1 VTTPYPFSAVVG
13 LDDLRLA
20 LLLTSVSP
28 AVGGVLVR
36 GEKGTAKSTVVRALA
51 ALLPPVTV
59 VHGCRF
65 ACDPA
70 APDPG
75 CPDGPHTPGGPSGE
89 RPASL
94 VELPVGATEDR
105 VVGTLDLQRALSDGV
120 KAYEPGL
127 LAAAH
132 RGVLYVDE
140 VNLLPDHLVDLLL
153 DAAAMGRAHVE
164 RDGVSVKHAARFLLV
179 GTMNPEEGEPRPQ
192 LVDRFGLVVTVAAPR
207 DATQR
212 AEVVRRRLAYELDP
226 DRFAARFTDHE
237 RDVAARIAAARAVL
251 PTVVL
256 PDPELDRIARVCL
269 AYGVDGMRADI
280 VVARCAVA
288 LAAWHGRDTVTAD
301 DIRDAARLALPHR
314 RRTDPLDPPG
324 TDEEK
329 LEEAL
334 TEAERQA
341 EQERQADSGDDLDPD
356 PGDGDQDPDPGD
368 GGPGGGGGGPRDGG
382 GPSGADTP
390 RNGTDPGAPPAGGP
404 QPSRADS
411 AGSDR
416 AGGDNSGADSS
427 GAGSDAPAGEPQ
439 RAGALAAAGSAYRT
453 RTLRISARGE
463 GGHAGRRSP
472 AFARRGRVVGSR
484 PPQGKL
490 AGAPHLFATLRAAL
504 DRTAL
509 DRTALDRTALDRP
522 AFDRPAFDR
531 TVLDRPGLNPAV
543 VDRPSLDRA
552 ALDRSALDRVGSEGF
567 APAGLGRDGVALAGF
582 GPDGSAL
589 AGLGRDGIAPAGL
602 GRDGIAS
609 AGFGPDGSALAGFG
623 PDGIAPARAALQ
635 GAGRTSGRGIRV
647 LPRDLRESVHVGRE
661 ANLVLFVVDASGSMA
676 ARKRMTLVKTA
687 VLSLLRDAY
696 QRRDRIGM
704 ITFRGSDAEV
714 VLPPTSSHEVG
725 VQRLAAL
732 RTGGRTPLAAGLR
745 AAAATIATER
755 RRDPRRR
762 PLLVLV
768 TDGRATSGPDPL
780 LLVPA
785 LSGVAGVV
793 VDCESGPIRL
803 GLARRLAAALG
814 ADVMPLDRLEA
825 ATVLRRPS
833 AVPNPAVPSAPSDR
847 AYRRAA

>member
-1 VTTPYPFSAVVG
+1 MTTPYPFSAVVG

-51 ALLPPVTV
+51 GLLPPVTV
-59 VHGCRF
+59 VSGCRF

-70 APDPG
+70 APDPA
-75 CPDGPHTPGGPSGE
+75 CPDGPHPIPGRPDGPAGGPGHPAAPADAVAAATV
-89 RPASL
+89 RPALL

-105 VVGTLDLQRALSDGV
+105 VVGTLDLQRALTDGV

-192 LVDRFGLVVTVAAPR
+192 LVDRFGLVVNVAAPR
-207 DATQR
+207 DARQR
-212 AEVVRRRLAYELDP
+212 AEVVRRRLAYEADP
-226 DRFAARFTDHE
+226 DGFAARYADAE
-237 RDVAARIAAARAVL
+237 RDYAARIAAARAAL
-251 PTVVL
+251 PAVTL
-256 PDPELDRIARVCL
+256 PDAELDRIARVCL

-288 LAAWHGRDTVTAD
+288 LAAWHGRDRVTAD
-301 DIRDAARLALPHR
+301 DVRDAAGLALPHR

-324 TDEEK
+324 TDEQK
-329 LEEAL
+329 LEDAL
-334 TEAERQA
+334 AEAERQA
-341 EQERQADSGDDLDPD
+341 EQERSEQERAEQERADLDQAERDQADREQASQHGGDPDDEPDPDIDPD
-356 PGDGDQDPDPGD
+356 PDD
-368 GGPGGGGGGPRDGG
+368 GGPGGGGPRNDTPRDGG
-382 GPSGADTP
+382 GPSGAGSPHGGTEESTP
-390 RNGTDPGAPPAGGP
+390 PSSNDEAP
-404 QPSRADS
+404 QPAK
-411 AGSDR
+411 
-416 AGGDNSGADSS
+416 
-427 GAGSDAPAGEPQ
+427 
-439 RAGALAAAGSAYRT
+439 AGATATAGQAFRT
-453 RTLRISARGE
+453 RTLRITARGE

-484 PPQGKL
+484 VPQGKL
-490 AGAPHLFATLRAAL
+490 SGAPHLFATLRAAL
-504 DRTAL
+504 DR
-509 DRTALDRTALDRP
+509 
-522 AFDRPAFDR
+522 
-531 TVLDRPGLNPAV
+531 
-543 VDRPSLDRA
+543 A
-552 ALDRSALDRVGSEGF
+552 ALDTITPTHPTPVTHATRNGTSHDQPSQDRVSQDRVSQDRVSQDRVSQEPVSQERVFQKRLSPDRLVGESVSEEGLSQGWLAQDQLVPGSVSQEWVSQERLVRGAGSEDQPVRERRG
-567 APAGLGRDGVALAGF
+567 
-582 GPDGSAL
+582 
-589 AGLGRDGIAPAGL
+589 
-602 GRDGIAS
+602 
-609 AGFGPDGSALAGFG
+609 
-623 PDGIAPARAALQ
+623 
-635 GAGRTSGRGIRV
+635 GIRV
-647 LPRDLRESVHVGRE
+647 SPRDLRESVHVGRE

-704 ITFRGSDAEV
+704 ITFRGRDAEV

-725 VQRLAAL
+725 VMRLAAL

-762 PLLVLV
+762 PLLVVV
-768 TDGRATSGPDPL
+768 TDGRATSGPDPVL
-780 LLVPA
+780 LAPA
-785 LSGVAGVV
+785 LAGVATVV
-793 VDCESGPIRL
+793 VDCESGQVRL
-803 GLARRLAAALG
+803 GLAGKLAAVLR
-814 ADVMPLDRLEA
+814 ADLMPLEHLQATTVLHPTARA
-825 ATVLRRPS
+825 ATALD
-833 AVPNPAVPSAPSDR
+833 PADR
-847 AYRRAA
+847 AYRAAA

>member
-51 ALLPPVTV
+51 SLLPPVTV
-59 VHGCRF
+59 VRGCRF

-70 APDPG
+70 QPDPQ
-75 CPDGPHTPGGPSGE
+75 CPDGPHAADTPAAH

-105 VVGTLDLQRALSDGV
+105 VVGTLDIQRALADGV

-207 DATQR
+207 DARQR
-212 AEVVRRRLAYELDP
+212 AEVVRRRLAYEADP
-226 DRFAARFTDHE
+226 AAFAVRFAADEQEF
-237 RDVAARIAAARAVL
+237 AARIAAARAVL
-251 PTVVL
+251 PGVVL
-256 PDPELDRIARVCL
+256 PDEELDRIARVCL
-269 AYGVDGMRADI
+269 AFGVDGMRADI

-288 LAAWHGRDTVTAD
+288 MAAWHGRDRVTAD
-301 DIRDAARLALPHR
+301 DVRDAARLALPHR

-329 LEEAL
+329 LDQAL
-334 TEAERQA
+334 GEAERQA
-341 EQERQADSGDDLDPD
+341 QEEAAQAQEDAAQAEAERQNPEDQPGDPD
-356 PGDGDQDPDPGD
+356 PDADPDPDGGPDNGPDGGPDNGPD
-368 GGPGGGGGGPRDGG
+368 GGPGSGPDGGPDNGPGGGPAG
-382 GPSGADTP
+382 
-390 RNGTDPGAPPAGGP
+390 GAPPHTDTP
-404 QPSRADS
+404 PPPSETPR
-411 AGSDR
+411 DR
-416 AGGDNSGADSS
+416 TSP
-427 GAGSDAPAGEPQ
+427 APAQ
-439 RAGALAAAGSAYRT
+439 AGPAFRP
-453 RTLRISARGE
+453 RTLRITARGD
-463 GGHAGRRSP
+463 GGHTGKRSP
-472 AFARRGRVVGSR
+472 AFARRGRVIGSR
-484 PPQGKL
+484 KPLGML
-490 AGAPHLFATLRAAL
+490 SGAPHLPATLRAAL
-504 DRTAL
+504 HR
-509 DRTALDRTALDRP
+509 
-522 AFDRPAFDR
+522 
-531 TVLDRPGLNPAV
+531 
-543 VDRPSLDRA
+543 
-552 ALDRSALDRVGSEGF
+552 
-567 APAGLGRDGVALAGF
+567 
-582 GPDGSAL
+582 
-589 AGLGRDGIAPAGL
+589 IAPAAG
-602 GRDGIAS
+602 GR
-609 AGFGPDGSALAGFG
+609 
-623 PDGIAPARAALQ
+623 RVVAA
-635 GAGRTSGRGIRV
+635 
-647 LPRDLRESVHVGRE
+647 DLREAIHVGRE

-704 ITFRGSDAEV
+704 ITFRGADAEV

-725 VQRLAAL
+725 VMRLAGL

-745 AAAATIATER
+745 TAARTIATER

-762 PLLVLV
+762 PLLVVV

-780 LLVPA
+780 LLAPA
-785 LSGVAGVV
+785 LSGVATVV

-803 GLARRLAAALG
+803 GLARRLAAALQ
-814 ADVMPLDRLEA
+814 ADVMPLEQLEA
-825 ATVLRRPS
+825 ATARN
-833 AVPNPAVPSAPSDR
+833 ATTGGAGDGR

>member
-1 VTTPYPFSAVVG
+1 MTPYPFSAVVG

-20 LLLTSVSP
+20 LLLTAVSP

-51 ALLPPVTV
+51 ALLPEVDV
-59 VHGCRF
+59 VRGCRF

-70 APDPG
+70 APDAG
-75 CPDGPHTPGGPSGE
+75 CPDGPHEPGAPRGH
-89 RPASL
+89 RPAAL

-105 VVGTLDLQRALSDGV
+105 VVGTLDIQRALADGV

-132 RGVLYVDE
+132 RGALYVDE

-207 DATQR
+207 DAKLR
-212 AEVVRRRLAYELDP
+212 AEVVRRRLAYEAGP
-226 DRFAARFTDHE
+226 DAFAARFAGDESALAE
-237 RDVAARIAAARAVL
+237 RIVVARAAV
-251 PTVVL
+251 PRVDL
-256 PDPELDRIARVCL
+256 PDAELDRIARVCL

-288 LAAWHGRDTVTAD
+288 LAAWHGRDRVTAE

-324 TDEEK
+324 TDEQR

-334 TEAERQA
+334 DQA
-341 EQERQADSGDDLDPD
+341 AREDPD
-356 PGDGDQDPDPGD
+356 EDPPTPEGGPDGNGPDD
-368 GGPGGGGGGPRDGG
+368 GGPGGGPGTDGPGDGSPDRSPPPGDGPSAEAPGATEQAPRDAAE
-382 GPSGADTP
+382 GPASA
-390 RNGTDPGAPPAGGP
+390 AGGP
-404 QPSRADS
+404 ENAADRPEGAADQP
-411 AGSDR
+411 GKV
-416 AGGDNSGADSS
+416 NGA
-427 GAGSDAPAGEPQ
+427 APAQ
-439 RAGALAAAGSAYRT
+439 AGAAYRP
-453 RTLRISARGE
+453 RTLRIAARGE

-484 PPQGKL
+484 VPRGKL
-490 AGAPHLFATLRAAL
+490 AGAPHLPATLRAAIH
-504 DRTAL
+504 RGAL
-509 DRTALDRTALDRP
+509 SVPSATPARADRP
-522 AFDRPAFDR
+522 AAPRRQGDRLA
-531 TVLDRPGLNPAV
+531 VPGGQG
-543 VDRPSLDRA
+543 DRA
-552 ALDRSALDRVGSEGF
+552 ATRGAAVVQRMRV
-567 APAGLGRDGVALAGF
+567 V
-582 GPDGSAL
+582 
-589 AGLGRDGIAPAGL
+589 
-602 GRDGIAS
+602 
-609 AGFGPDGSALAGFG
+609 
-623 PDGIAPARAALQ
+623 Q
-635 GAGRTSGRGIRV
+635 
-647 LPRDLRESVHVGRE
+647 PRDLREAVHVGRE

-676 ARKRMTLVKTA
+676 ARKRMTVVKTA

-704 ITFRGSDAEV
+704 ITFRGSTAEQ

-725 VQRLAAL
+725 VLRLAGL

-762 PLLVLV
+762 PLLIVV
-768 TDGRATSGPDPL
+768 TDGRATSGPDPV
-780 LLVPA
+780 LVAPA
-785 LSGVAGVV
+785 LAGVAAVV
-793 VDCESGPIRL
+793 VDCEAGPIRL

-814 ADVMPLDRLEA
+814 ADVMPLEA
-825 ATVLRRPS
+825 LAADPTATPL
-833 AVPNPAVPSAPSDR
+833 
-847 AYRRAA
+847 RRAA

>member
-1 VTTPYPFSAVVG
+1 MTTPYPFSAVVG

-51 ALLPPVTV
+51 GLLPPVTV
-59 VHGCRF
+59 VRGCRF

-70 APDPG
+70 APDPE
-75 CPDGPHTPGGPSGE
+75 CPDGPHAADTPAAY
-89 RPASL
+89 RPATL

-105 VVGTLDLQRALSDGV
+105 VVGTLDIQRALADGV

-207 DATQR
+207 DARLR

-226 DRFAARFTDHE
+226 AAFAERFAADE
-237 RDVAARIAAARAVL
+237 REYATRIAAARAIL

-256 PDPELDRIARVCL
+256 PDAELDRIARICL

-288 LAAWHGRDTVTAD
+288 LAAWHGRDLVTAAEVA
-301 DIRDAARLALPHR
+301 DAARLALPHR

-329 LEEAL
+329 LDQAL
-334 TEAERQA
+334 AEAERQA
-341 EQERQADSGDDLDPD
+341 QEDTDGEDPD
-356 PGDGDQDPDPGD
+356 LGPDD
-368 GGPGGGGGGPRDGG
+368 GGPDTDGPDDGGPDTDGPDDGGPDGGPDRGPDGG
-382 GPSGADTP
+382 GPAGDPPPNGSGTGGTP
-390 RNGTDPGAPPAGGP
+390 PLTDAPPNTDDTAPVGGK
-404 QPSRADS
+404 QP
-411 AGSDR
+411 
-416 AGGDNSGADSS
+416 
-427 GAGSDAPAGEPQ
+427 
-439 RAGALAAAGSAYRT
+439 AAAGAGPAFRP
-453 RTLRISARGE
+453 RTLRISALGG
-463 GGHAGRRSP
+463 GGHTGKRSP
-472 AFARRGRVVGSR
+472 AYARRGRVIGSR
-484 PPQGKL
+484 KPVGKL
-490 AGAPHLFATLRAAL
+490 GGAPHLPATLRAAL
-504 DRTAL
+504 HRGAL
-509 DRTALDRTALDRP
+509 DR
-522 AFDRPAFDR
+522 
-531 TVLDRPGLNPAV
+531 GL
-543 VDRPSLDRA
+543 RW
-552 ALDRSALDRVGSEGF
+552 
-567 APAGLGRDGVALAGF
+567 GVE
-582 GPDGSAL
+582 
-589 AGLGRDGIAPAGL
+589 
-602 GRDGIAS
+602 
-609 AGFGPDGSALAGFG
+609 
-623 PDGIAPARAALQ
+623 
-635 GAGRTSGRGIRV
+635 
-647 LPRDLRESVHVGRE
+647 PRDLREAIHVGRE

-704 ITFRGSDAEV
+704 ITFRGTDAEV

-725 VQRLAAL
+725 VMRLAAL

-745 AAAATIATER
+745 AAARTIATER

-780 LLVPA
+780 LLAPA
-785 LSGVAGVV
+785 LSGVAAVV

-803 GLARRLAAALG
+803 GLAGRLAAALR
-814 ADVMPLDRLEA
+814 ADVMPLDQLEA
-825 ATVLRRPS
+825 ATARTGPAAS
-833 AVPNPAVPSAPSDR
+833 ATAQTGPAASATAQTGSAAGVTGRTGPAAGAAAPGDR

>member
-1 VTTPYPFSAVVG
+1 MTTPYPFSAVVG

-20 LLLTSVSP
+20 LLLTAVSP

-51 ALLPPVTV
+51 GLLPGIRTV
-59 VHGCRF
+59 RGCRF

-70 APDPG
+70 APDPN
-75 CPDGPHTPGGPSGE
+75 CPDGPHAAGDPVTE

-105 VVGTLDLQRALSDGV
+105 VVGTLDIQRALSDGV

-192 LVDRFGLVVTVAAPR
+192 LVDRFGLVVNVAAPR
-207 DATQR
+207 DARQR
-212 AEVVRRRLAYELDP
+212 AEVVRRRLAYEAGP
-226 DRFAARFTDHE
+226 DAFAAGYQAAEQDY
-237 RDVAARIAAARAVL
+237 AARIAAARAVL
-251 PTVVL
+251 PAVAL
-256 PDPELDRIARVCL
+256 PDAELDRIARVCL

-288 LAAWHGRDTVTAD
+288 LAAWNGRTAVTAD
-301 DIRDAARLALPHR
+301 DVRDAARLALPHR

-324 TDEEK
+324 TDEER
-329 LEEAL
+329 LDQAL
-334 TEAERQA
+334 AEAERQA
-341 EQERQADSGDDLDPD
+341 QEDAADSPDDDPD
-356 PGDGDQDPDPGD
+356 
-368 GGPGGGGGGPRDGG
+368 GGGSPDGG
-382 GPSGADTP
+382 GPSGGGPDPQDP
-390 RNGTDPGAPPAGGP
+390 RGTDGSPAPGSPAAQPPSSDS
-404 QPSRADS
+404 PSAESSPSESSSRESSSSESLSSESSPS
-411 AGSDR
+411 ASGKSPISEK
-416 AGGDNSGADSS
+416 SGADSGAEADA
-427 GAGSDAPAGEPQ
+427 GAGAGT
-439 RAGALAAAGSAYRT
+439 RAGAETGAVAAAGQAYRT
-453 RTLRISARGE
+453 RTLRIAARGE

-484 PPQGKL
+484 APVGKL
-490 AGAPHLFATLRAAL
+490 SGAPHLPATLRAA
-504 DRTAL
+504 
-509 DRTALDRTALDRP
+509 
-522 AFDRPAFDR
+522 
-531 TVLDRPGLNPAV
+531 VE
-543 VDRPSLDRA
+543 RA
-552 ALDRSALDRVGSEGF
+552 AVERAAVERAAPPDISEMSG
-567 APAGLGRDGVALAGF
+567 
-582 GPDGSAL
+582 GSA
-589 AGLGRDGIAPAGL
+589 AGM
-602 GRDGIAS
+602 
-609 AGFGPDGSALAGFG
+609 
-623 PDGIAPARAALQ
+623 
-635 GAGRTSGRGIRV
+635 RV
-647 LPRDLRESVHVGRE
+647 LPRDLREAVHVGRE

-704 ITFRGSDAEV
+704 ITFRGKDAEV

-725 VQRLAAL
+725 VMRLAAL
-732 RTGGRTPLAAGLR
+732 RTGGRTPIAAGLR

-768 TDGRATSGPDPL
+768 TDGRSTSGPDPL
-780 LLVPA
+780 RIASA
-785 LSGVAGVV
+785 LNGVASVV

-803 GLARRLAAALG
+803 GLAARLAAALK
-814 ADVMPLDRLEA
+814 ADLMPLDRLQASIRTASQGTAGGA
-825 ATVLRRPS
+825 A
-833 AVPNPAVPSAPSDR
+833 DR